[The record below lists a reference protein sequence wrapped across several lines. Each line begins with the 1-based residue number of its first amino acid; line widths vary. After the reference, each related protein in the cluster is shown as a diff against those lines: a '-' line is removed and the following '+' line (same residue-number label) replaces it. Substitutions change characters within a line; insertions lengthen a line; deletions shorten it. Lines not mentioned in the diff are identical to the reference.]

1 MRDKLVIIA
10 GPTASGKS
18 GAGIA
23 LAKRLSG
30 SIISADSMQVYKGM
44 DIGSAKVTPE
54 EMDGVP
60 HYLIDVLEPKEEWNV
75 VRFQEE
81 ARKAVREITDTG
93 RLPFLVGG
101 TGFYIQSLLYDID
114 FTQMEDSPAYRKEL
128 EAREKQKPGS
138 LYRELA
144 AVDPE
149 ETRQVHPNN
158 VKRIIRALE
167 FYHQSGEKISQ
178 HNAAEHERPA
188 AYDAVFFV
196 LTMEREKLY
205 RRIDARVDRM
215 LEQGLVDE
223 VKRLWERGLTE
234 HDVSMQGLGYRQI
247 LQALDGKCTLEDAVT
262 RIKTQT
268 RHFAK
273 RQLTWFRREEVMGR
287 SKIIWVD
294 RDAYA
299 DEDAMLDDM
308 ESVIRGR
315 FGIMT

>member
-1 MRDKLVIIA
+1 MKDKLVIIA

-23 LAKRLSG
+23 LAKRFCG

-44 DIGSAKVTPE
+44 DIGSAKVTAE

-60 HYLIDVLEPKEEWNV
+60 HYLIDVLEPTKEWNV

-81 ARKAVREITDTG
+81 ARKAVREITDAG

-114 FTQMEDSPAYRKEL
+114 FTQMEDSPEYRREL
-128 EAREKQKPGS
+128 EARQRQVPGS

-149 ETRQVHPNN
+149 EARQVHPGN

-178 HNAAEHERPA
+178 HNAEEHVKPA

-215 LEQGLVDE
+215 LDQGLVDE
-223 VKRLWERGLTE
+223 VKRLRERGLTE

-262 RIKTQT
+262 RIKTET

-273 RQLTWFRREEVMGR
+273 RQLTWFRREEAMGR
-287 SKIIWVD
+287 SKIIWMD

-315 FGIMT
+315 FGMT